1 MYTDHNRW
9 SKGLNCGYF
18 SLNFCQKILKVSK
31 KYYSCIFTCVKK
43 LLSTL
48 LVKWPI
54 HLSSRWSFPHGFSF
68 HKLETFISQITD
80 SSCKKLQ
87 IFISKISELFKII
100 GRFPICFVSFRF
112 ASYSKPNATL
122 KRNETKQIV
131 PIIILRDDCVHVIIN
146 HNTYWTGV
154 IQMTAVWYQVSKPC
168 LIRPSFSFHFE
179 GRLFMF

>member
-18 SLNFCQKILKVSK
+18 SLNFCQTILKVSK
-31 KYYSCIFTCVKK
+31 KYNSCIITCVKK
-43 LLSTL
+43 FLSTL

-87 IFISKISELFKII
+87 IFISKISEFFKII
-100 GRFPICFVSFRF
+100 SRFPICFVSFRF

-154 IQMTAVWYQVSKPC
+154 IQMTAVWYQVSRPC